1 MGEKK
6 KHREEASLAKEV
18 IEIYNHITG
27 GHKQAML
34 QQHQYQQPNQQ

>member
-6 KHREEASLAKEV
+6 KHREEASLAKV